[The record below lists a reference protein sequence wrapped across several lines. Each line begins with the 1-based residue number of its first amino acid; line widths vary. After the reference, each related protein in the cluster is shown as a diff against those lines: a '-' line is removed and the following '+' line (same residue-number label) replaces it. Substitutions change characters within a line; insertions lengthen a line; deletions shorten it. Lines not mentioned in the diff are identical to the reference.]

1 MMYTVD
7 EEECSQV
14 YIKRVYKSES
24 NQCLTI
30 KDQRQSSWFLFNIQM
45 LISTRIKIKQG
56 MVISV
61 VVMNVI
67 VLFCLPIRQLLTT
80 SRQRRHFEHHFGMH
94 LKT

>member
-1 MMYTVD
+1 MVRFILKGKSYLVR
-7 EEECSQV
+7 ES
-14 YIKRVYKSES
+14 YKSES

-30 KDQRQSSWFLFNIQM
+30 KHQRQSSWFLFNIQM
-45 LISTRIKIKQG
+45 LILTLIKVKQG

-67 VLFCLPIRQLLTT
+67 VLFCLPIRTT
-80 SRQRRHFEHHFGMH
+80 YDNGVI

>member
-7 EEECSQV
+7 EEYGQV
-14 YIKRVYKSES
+14 ILKGKSYLVRESYKSES

-45 LISTRIKIKQG
+45 LILTLIKVKQG
-56 MVISV
+56 MFISV

-67 VLFCLPIRQLLTT
+67 VLFCLPIRTT
-80 SRQRRHFEHHFGMH
+80 YDNGVI